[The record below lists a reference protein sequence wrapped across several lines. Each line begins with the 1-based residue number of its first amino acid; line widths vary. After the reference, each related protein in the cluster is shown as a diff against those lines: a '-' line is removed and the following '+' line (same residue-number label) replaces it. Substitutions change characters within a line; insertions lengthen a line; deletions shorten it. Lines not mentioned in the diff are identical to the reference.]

1 MFACV
6 TFWRERFCR
15 EYSSIE
21 DKFLGSPMDY
31 FFQMNNLNMKKL
43 LFMVHIPPFSILTI
57 NTEWRET
64 EFSRL
69 CDVTVTGGIHSS
81 EFRLNQEFM
90 SKKLVVYEIL

>member
-1 MFACV
+1 
-6 TFWRERFCR
+6 
-15 EYSSIE
+15 
-21 DKFLGSPMDY
+21 
-31 FFQMNNLNMKKL
+31 
-43 LFMVHIPPFSILTI
+43 MVHIPHFSILTI